1 VSGKWKIALVAAIVG
16 GAALCVGA
24 GLTLSR
30 ATTTSSPPE
39 RRLQLHVP
47 HATVP
52 IPIDAEI
59 EGKKVWEPEA
69 GRTGNFTDTGGKGM
83 VPYTEVKLRWGDG
96 KLYFLMYAGDLDLE
110 GSVREPDGPVVQDDS
125 FHVEIGDH
133 DTVRVVEVS
142 VLGTVTDA
150 WCYDGRGA
158 TKDSA
163 TPVDVTARSCDRGWQ
178 SHAQVA
184 VDTDG
189 TLNRVGDND
198 EEWVV
203 EMALPFEALRLSGAG
218 PGTRIPL
225 AIRRCEV
232 GARGRGACGSWGMG
246 PVQGEVIL
254 DP

>member
-1 VSGKWKIALVAAIVG
+1 
-16 GAALCVGA
+16 
-24 GLTLSR
+24 
-30 ATTTSSPPE
+30 
-39 RRLQLHVP
+39 LQLHVP
-47 HATVP
+47 HATAP

-110 GSVREPDGPVVQDDS
+110 GSVREPDGPVARDDS
-125 FHVEIGDH
+125 FHLEIRGH
-133 DTVRVVEVS
+133 DGVRVVEVS

-150 WCYDGRGA
+150 RCRDDRA
-158 TKDSA
+158 ASKDPAS
-163 TPVDVTARSCDRGWQ
+163 PVDVTAPSCDRGWQ
-178 SHAQVA
+178 SHAVVA

-203 EMALPFEALRLSGAG
+203 EMALPFDALGLGSAG

-232 GARGRGACGSWGMG
+232 GARGPGPCGSWGTA
-246 PVQGEVIL
+246 PVRGEVIL